1 MLTHEDNE
9 ILTRTNAGAPLGEAM
24 RRYWIP
30 ACLSNEVPEPDGPPV
45 RVKLLGEDLIAFR
58 DTQGRVGILD
68 EFCAHRRTSLWLGRN
83 EECGLRCVYH
93 GWKYDVDG
101 NCVDM
106 MNEPAES
113 KLKDEV
119 RLTAYPTVEM
129 GQLVWAYMGPKDK
142 IPDLPKFEWTQVP
155 DTHRL
160 LTKNI
165 QQCNWLQALEGGID
179 TAHAPILHRLI
190 TENTSRVGIGTGT
203 DLVKA
208 KPPTLEVDMT
218 DYGYRYVGVRD
229 LGEDSSFVRTYHYI
243 MPFHQIRPQ
252 QFRFRGGDSENVI
265 AGHIWVPID
274 DENVMVYNWIYSFDE
289 HPLTV
294 GEEIERELGRGP
306 GGVGPDFL
314 NIRNKSNNWM
324 IDRQVQKYENF
335 TGIDGINTQD
345 QAVQECMGPVVDRSK
360 EMLSPSDMAVVSAR
374 RLLLQAARTVADGGD
389 PPGTG
394 TSYYGA
400 RAIDQIIPRERAWR
414 DVMMPQM
421 YADWV
426 EQTQA

>member
-9 ILTRTNAGAPLGEAM
+9 ILTRTNAGTPLGEAM

-30 ACLSNEVPEPDGPPV
+30 ACLSSELPEPDGPPV
-45 RVKLLGEDLIAFR
+45 RVRLLGEDLIAFR
-58 DTQGRVGILD
+58 DTSGRIGLLD

-113 KLKDEV
+113 RLKDEV
-119 RLTAYPTVEM
+119 RLTAYPAVEM
-129 GQLVWAYMGPKDK
+129 GQVVWAYMGPKDRM
-142 IPDLPKFEWTQVP
+142 PEQPRFEWTQVP

-160 LTKNI
+160 ITKNR
-165 QQCNWLQALEGGID
+165 QECNWLQALEGGID

-190 TENTSRVGIGTGT
+190 TKDTNRVGIGADTE
-203 DLVKA
+203 LVNA
-208 KPPTLEVDMT
+208 KPPTLEVDIT
-218 DYGYRYVGVRD
+218 DYGYRYVGLRD
-229 LGEDSSFVRTYHYI
+229 VANDSVLVRTYHFI

-252 QFRFRGGDSENVI
+252 QLRFRGGDWHNII
-265 AGHIWVPID
+265 AGHMWVPTD
-274 DENVMVYNWIYSFDE
+274 DQNVMIYNWIYSFDE
-289 HPLTV
+289 HPLII

-306 GGVGPDFL
+306 GDLGPDFL
-314 NIRNKSNNWM
+314 SKRNKGNSWM
-324 IDRQVQKYENF
+324 IDRQVQKNESF
-335 TGIDGINTQD
+335 TGIEGINTQD
-345 QAVQECMGPVVDRSK
+345 QAVQEAMGAVVDRSL
-360 EMLSPSDMAVVSAR
+360 EVLSTSDMAVVSAR

-389 PPGTG
+389 PPGVG

-400 RAIDQIIPRERAWR
+400 RAIDEVIPNDRKWR
-414 DVMMPQM
+414 DVMLPKM
-421 YADWV
+421 YA
-426 EQTQA
+426 ESRGQS